1 MALAEEIPQAGKP
14 QLGVGGLSRAVAQSS
29 SCLSLPGECCSE
41 TDTGSKQNKEQRAS
55 LSNGVLNIS
64 NKKGGRAMCGDPMLS
79 GLAGETVQDGHYL
92 EFGVQP
98 SRVNKL
104 SVNGMEELHTLL
116 AGPVPESTPP
126 SQNLLGSPPKR
137 EEGAANPLSHCSSWT
152 RMASIS
158 SRSNLEMLDRIH
170 GDPNATAMKKGEQV
184 ARLGRDSNANQ
195 EFEEQRGQDDSKKP
209 GKSNAIPV
217 PSASRCSS
225 VHWMP
230 CSSSPETE
238 ILA

>member
-1 MALAEEIPQAGKP
+1 MVNVQNEEQISTKLNGALDGCN
-14 QLGVGGLSRAVAQSS
+14 R
-29 SCLSLPGECCSE
+29 
-41 TDTGSKQNKEQRAS
+41 
-55 LSNGVLNIS
+55 
-64 NKKGGRAMCGDPMLS
+64 KGGRLLCDDPTLS
-79 GLAGETVQDGHYL
+79 GKTVQAGRSDTRYV
-92 EFGVQP
+92 EFAGQP

-104 SVNGMEELHTLL
+104 SLNGMEELQTLL
-116 AGPVPESTPP
+116 TSPVPDCTPP

-170 GDPNATAMKKGEQV
+170 GDPNATAMGKEGTMNGQV
-184 ARLGRDSNANQ
+184 ARLSRDGISDMNRDSR
-195 EFEEQRGQDDSKKP
+195 EQSQVDSKKP

-230 CSSSPETE
+230 GSSSPETE